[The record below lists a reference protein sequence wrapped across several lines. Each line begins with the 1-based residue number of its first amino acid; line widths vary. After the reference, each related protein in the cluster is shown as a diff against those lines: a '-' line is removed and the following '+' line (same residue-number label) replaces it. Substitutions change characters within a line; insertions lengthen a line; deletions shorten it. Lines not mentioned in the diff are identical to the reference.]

1 MSIRDLERKL
11 QSLDEILL
19 LELLEVDSYD
29 LVEAFEELIEENRE
43 ELERKLNDF

>member
-1 MSIRDLERKL
+1 MSHDLTRKL

>member
-1 MSIRDLERKL
+1 MSIHSLTRKL

>member
-19 LELLEVDSYD
+19 LELLEVDCYD

>member
-19 LELLEVDSYD
+19 LELLEIDSYD